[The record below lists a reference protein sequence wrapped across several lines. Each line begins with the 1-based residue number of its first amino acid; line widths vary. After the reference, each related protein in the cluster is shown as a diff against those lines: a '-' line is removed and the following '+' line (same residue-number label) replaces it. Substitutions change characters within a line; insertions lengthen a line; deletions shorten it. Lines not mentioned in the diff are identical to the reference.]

1 MLRFTLRFYFIL
13 FARSFSSANVTSFY
27 QNVTS
32 WEWKNMPY
40 REPYLFTAQEDHNS
54 YLNFRHSG
62 MDICA
67 PGYCY
72 GPAIRHFYLIHYV
85 IDGKGFYTAGKH
97 TYALGQG
104 DVFLILPNEIT
115 SYVADEK
122 DPWSYCFFAFD
133 GEGSEEMLQR
143 TALSRENLTTHLED
157 DSLVALIEETTQ
169 ELNRPLPNP
178 DLYSLSQLIR
188 MLKILA
194 DQVRV
199 DVDTDKASMRSYV
212 QQVLDFIHFNYAE
225 PITVQEMAGLLS
237 LNRSYLYRIFKEETG
252 LSPIEYLNGY
262 RIDRAR
268 QLLVETNIPVG
279 QISVSTGFST
289 FSSFSRFFRLKY
301 GVSPST
307 FRKMARTGKAGSV
320 PLLGTD

>member
-1 MLRFTLRFYFIL
+1 MLYPAELRYSKSHEWVKTEDGVTVVGISD
-13 FARSFSSANVTSFY
+13 FA
-27 QNVTS
+27 QNALGDVVFVNLPEEGDS
-32 WEWKNMPY
+32 
-40 REPYLFTAQEDHNS
+40 
-54 YLNFRHSG
+54 
-62 MDICA
+62 
-67 PGYCY
+67 
-72 GPAIRHFYLIHYV
+72 V
-85 IDGKGFYTAGKH
+85 TAGENF
-97 TYALGQG
+97 G
-104 DVFLILPNEIT
+104 DVESVKAVSDLVSPITGTVCAVNEELLDSPELVNSDPYGAWLIKVEN
-115 SYVADEK
+115 V
-122 DPWSYCFFAFD
+122 
-133 GEGSEEMLQR
+133 EGSEELLQR

-157 DSLVALIEETTQ
+157 DSLIALIEETTQ